1 MENNTNSNLT
11 IHQKDGLAITVKQKP
26 KLKRYQV
33 TEKQLQAILE
43 KRIESK
49 LTETLSFSTDEEK
62 RAFINSGNILTFKDP
77 LPGFPKGQI
86 AIAKIQRT
94 KSGAIKIINPF
105 GTESPWYQSEQQLI
119 DAIDW
124 EWMAEN
130 IITKEYE

>member
-1 MENNTNSNLT
+1 MVNNKQLGLT
-11 IHQKDGLAITVKQKP
+11 IKKKDGLVITVKQKP
-26 KLKRYQV
+26 KRYQV

-49 LTETLSFSTDEEK
+49 LTEELSFKTNEEK
-62 RAFINSGNILTFKDP
+62 RAFIKSGNILTFKDP
-77 LPGFPKGQI
+77 LPGFPRGQI
-86 AIAKIQRT
+86 AIAKIQRN

-105 GTESPWYQSEQQLI
+105 GTESPWYQSEKDLI

-124 EWMAEN
+124 KWMAEN

>member
-1 MENNTNSNLT
+1 MENNKQPSLTNK
-11 IHQKDGLAITVKQKP
+11 QKDGLAIIIKQKP
-26 KLKRYQV
+26 KRYQV
-33 TEKQLQAILE
+33 TEKQLQAILQ

-49 LTETLSFSTDEEK
+49 LTESLSFSTDDEK
-62 RAFINSGNILTFKDP
+62 RAFIEVGNIITFKDP
-77 LPGFPKGQI
+77 LPGFPRGQI

-94 KSGAIKIINPF
+94 KSGTIKLINPF
-105 GTESPWYQSEQQLI
+105 GTESPWYKSEKDLI

>member
-1 MENNTNSNLT
+1 MENNKQLDLT
-11 IHQKDGLAITVKQKP
+11 IKQKNGLAVIVKQKT
-26 KLKRYQV
+26 KRYQL
-33 TEKQLQAILE
+33 TEKQLQAILQ
-43 KRIESK
+43 KRIEYK
-49 LTETLSFSTDEEK
+49 LTEALSFNTDEQK
-62 RAFINSGNILTFKDP
+62 RAFIQVGNIITFKDP

-105 GTESPWYQSEQQLI
+105 GTESPWYKSEKNLI

-124 EWMAEN
+124 KWMAKN